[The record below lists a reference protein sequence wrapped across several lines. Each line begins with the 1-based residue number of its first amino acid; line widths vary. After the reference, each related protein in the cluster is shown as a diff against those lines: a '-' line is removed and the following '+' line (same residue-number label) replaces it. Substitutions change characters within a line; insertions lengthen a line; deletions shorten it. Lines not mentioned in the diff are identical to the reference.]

1 MEYLQINLY
10 TFFKNNIIMTKQ
22 TISFNETSYNQSIN
36 SLNKIIQVVNKYT
49 DKLTTK
55 EHNLTIADLIK
66 IANDPKAFK
75 KQHYQTELEMVCLQF
90 GLNYEEYSTF
100 IYTMQNPM
108 FSDMANSK
116 CKVFYDLCNELRAC
130 FVCGDGMLADS
141 KFITITN
148 NVASKTADA
157 DTLLKEYHTDY
168 TVNDRENKVLDIL
181 NQIIGLYAEL
191 DKLNIDKLK
200 ADHLITPDG
209 KQVAS
214 NFHYDLR

>member
-1 MEYLQINLY
+1 
-10 TFFKNNIIMTKQ
+10 MTKQ
-22 TISFNETSYNQSIN
+22 TINFNETSYNQSIN
-36 SLNKIIQVVNKYT
+36 SLNKIIQVINNYT

-75 KQHYQTELEMVCLQF
+75 NEHYQTELEKVCEQF
-90 GLNYEEYSTF
+90 GLNFEEYSTF
-100 IYTMQNPM
+100 TYTIQNPM

-116 CKVFYDLCNELRAC
+116 CKGFYDLCNELMAC

-141 KFITITN
+141 KYITITN

-168 TVNDRENKVLDIL
+168 TINDRENKVLDIL
-181 NQIIGLYAEL
+181 KQMMVLYAEL
-191 DKLNIDKLK
+191 DKLDVDKIK

-209 KQVAS
+209 KQIAS